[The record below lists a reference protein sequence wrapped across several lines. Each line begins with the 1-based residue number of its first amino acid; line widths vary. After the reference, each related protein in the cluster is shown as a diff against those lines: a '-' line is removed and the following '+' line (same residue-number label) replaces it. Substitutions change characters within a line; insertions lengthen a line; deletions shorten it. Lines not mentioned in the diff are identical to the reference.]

1 MGSSTAAI
9 YKFSGFIGP
18 SCDLSAMQDWVSFRR
33 PDNGKATI
41 SLFFLKMKRY
51 LRKVFFVQIAVGQ
64 GRNEII
70 SVSTHLREW
79 IAGSSPIITFGVK
92 LGLAFF
98 GVGFSFGLD
107 GQFGHVEPRDHKGLL
122 FAIFG
127 FVSRLVFVFLFDLL
141 AKRGDHP
148 RTVQEIS
155 AGVAWTVPNTS
166 FSVG

>member
-92 LGLAFF
+92 L
-98 GVGFSFGLD
+98 
-107 GQFGHVEPRDHKGLL
+107 
-122 FAIFG
+122 
-127 FVSRLVFVFLFDLL
+127 
-141 AKRGDHP
+141 
-148 RTVQEIS
+148 
-155 AGVAWTVPNTS
+155 
-166 FSVG
+166 